1 MLQVLHLDVSKVD
14 RELHMLQCDP
24 IAAAA
29 GGDARGWARGTNAMW
44 GRVGPQMSRGSS
56 GTQGGYKRERPDIPA
71 PPFWPLA
78 LPLLYMCIIYLNI

>member
-44 GRVGPQMSRGSS
+44 GRVGRRCRVGSGS
-56 GTQGGYKRERPDIPA
+56 TQSAGAGTGCRRRRPDV
-71 PPFWPLA
+71 A
-78 LPLLYMCIIYLNI
+78 LPNI